1 VNLLGSDRPA
11 KDAKRPRRGPRR
23 LGMTHGRAATALF
36 LSLALPLLA
45 CAASILPFTT
55 DGCSRFPDGTW
66 GEPTRWRQCCLDH
79 DLAYWRGGSYA
90 ERLAADQ
97 TLQACLNSNG
107 EPEVGA
113 LMLLGV
119 RLGGSPWWPTPFRWG
134 YGWPYLRGYQP
145 LTPEEKELVLDRLL
159 ADEVQPPSVWT
170 QEAVP
175 VPSAV
180 VRNWFQVAPGLYRSA
195 QPTAAGF
202 REIAG
207 HGITTILNL
216 RAFHNDDKAAAG
228 NDLELARV
236 PMQAFSVGDAEVI
249 AALRVIRDA
258 PGPVLVHCLH
268 GADRTGTIIAMYR
281 IVEQGW
287 EKEAAIAEMTGG
299 GFGFHAV
306 FNNLPD
312 YIRQAD
318 IDRIRS
324 ALAEPGPAEALRPA
338 RAE

>member
-1 VNLLGSDRPA
+1 MRRPDKEQAEKSRANLCC
-11 KDAKRPRRGPRR
+11 
-23 LGMTHGRAATALF
+23 AATRAGRTAAVAL
-36 LSLALPLLA
+36 LMLLAVPLLA
-45 CAASILPFTT
+45 AAGTLLPFTT

-66 GEPTRWRQCCLDH
+66 TQPDRWRQCCLDH

-90 ERLAADQ
+90 ERLSADQ
-97 TLQACLNSNG
+97 TLQACLKSNG
-107 EPEVGA
+107 EPEIGA

-119 RLGGSPWWPTPFRWG
+119 RIGGSPWWPTPFRWG
-134 YGWPYLRGYQP
+134 YGWPYLRAYQP
-145 LTPEEKELVLDRLL
+145 LTPEEKELVLGRLL
-159 ADEVQPPSVWT
+159 TDDVQPPSAWT
-170 QEAVP
+170 QEALP

-207 HGITTILNL
+207 HGITTVLNL
-216 RAFHNDDKAAAG
+216 RVFHNDERAAAG
-228 NDLELARV
+228 NDLELVRV
-236 PMQAFSVGDAEVI
+236 PMQAFSVGDDEVI
-249 AALRVIRDA
+249 AALRVIRQA

-312 YIRQAD
+312 YVRRAD
-318 IDRIRS
+318 IERIRA
-324 ALAEPGPAEALRPA
+324 ALAEPPSNGSKAAA
-338 RAE
+338 RAQ